1 MSRKLLLKI
10 LLVNSAVFA
19 LLLFSCEIIYRL
31 LVFAKSCTAQ
41 CDYSRLSLVSGSQK
55 TKWYMGVS
63 QFHHKLGYEP
73 TKNVDLVINAPGW
86 NSIKLSTDANGFRKS
101 FPNPAASLKV
111 LTVGDSFTWGDE
123 VSNADTWQS
132 CLNRKLSDIEFFNAG
147 VMGYGTNQA
156 LMRAKDIIKNT
167 SFDYVI
173 LQTLVGHDFKRD
185 QLDIKSGFVKPYL
198 SKSGGKIVVMPP
210 PPVTTPNTKYG
221 TKDDAN
227 LGDYFWLILR
237 FWEIAIRQNYFVLHQ

>member
-1 MSRKLLLKI
+1 MQYLH
-10 LLVNSAVFA
+10 FFC
-19 LLLFSCEIIYRL
+19 FSCEIIYRL
-31 LVFAKSCTAQ
+31 LVFAKVVLLNAIT
-41 CDYSRLSLVSGSQK
+41 LGSLLFQDPRKRNGI
-55 TKWYMGVS
+55 WELS

-198 SKSGGKIVVMPP
+198 SKFGGKIVVMPP

-237 FWEIAIRQNYFVLHQ
+237 FWGDCHSPRTIL